1 MDSDMALGGSFGWNP
16 TMAPGGRAGHSQQ
29 ATSFHSQVSSSI
41 SLHNAQ
47 VSSLLFLSHLTT
59 AYLHTVV
66 VPAPSPWVTTPPSTF
81 CGVVVSGVYGP
92 PVPDSGGQVC
102 GCHGHQQVSVSL
114 PFPSLSCL
122 CMLDFIFFNLIFMS
136 LRHKTALATKAVIRL
151 G

>member
-1 MDSDMALGGSFGWNP
+1 MDSDMALGGSFGWDL
-16 TMAPGGRAGHSQQ
+16 TMARGGRAVHSQQ

-41 SLHNAQ
+41 SLHNVQ
-47 VSSLLFLSHLTT
+47 VSSLPL
-59 AYLHTVV
+59 
-66 VPAPSPWVTTPPSTF
+66 PSDCSILAHCGGSCSKPLGNNTPIHVLW
-81 CGVVVSGVYGP
+81 CGGKWC

-102 GCHGHQQVSVSL
+102 GCHGGQQVSVSL

-136 LRHKTALATKAVIRL
+136 LRHKTALVTKAGIRL